1 MGYLEVSKPKRVAV
15 VGSRDF
21 KHYGLLCYYLD
32 NFFFRSDS
40 PIKIISGGAKGADS
54 LAEKFAEARNIKT
67 KVYKANWEKYGKKA
81 GFLRNK
87 KIIKNCDVVV
97 AFWDG
102 ESKGTKIT
110 IDLAKEA
117 GKKVYIVMFP
127 GE

>member
-1 MGYLEVSKPKRVAV
+1 MAKLRRVAV
-15 VGSRDF
+15 VGSRNF
-21 KHYGLLCYYLD
+21 KLKGLLNYYLD
-32 NFFFRSDS
+32 NYFFQKMGK
-40 PIKIISGGAKGADS
+40 IKIISGGAKGADS
-54 LAEKFAEARNIKT
+54 FAEEFAEARNIET
-67 KVYKANWEKYGKKA
+67 KVYKADWKKYGNRA

-87 KIIKNCDVVV
+87 KIVKNCDVVV

>member
-1 MGYLEVSKPKRVAV
+1 MTKLHRVAV
-15 VGSRDF
+15 VGSRNF
-21 KHYGLLCYYLD
+21 SNYTILKRYLLDYFYP
-32 NFFFRSDS
+32 FFL
-40 PIKIISGGAKGADS
+40 ISGGAKGADS
-54 LAEKFAEARNIKT
+54 LAQRFAENKHLDMKIFHP
-67 KVYKANWEKYGKKA
+67 NWDKYGKRA

-87 KIIKNCDVVV
+87 KIVKNCDVVV

-102 ESKGTKIT
+102 ESKGTKNT

>member
-1 MGYLEVSKPKRVAV
+1 MAKLCRVAV
-15 VGSRDF
+15 IGSRSFD
-21 KHYGLLCYYLD
+21 YYSVLSRYLD
-32 NFFFRSDS
+32 VFFGNNF
-40 PIKIISGGAKGADS
+40 ILISGGARGADS
-54 LAEKFAEARNIKT
+54 LAEKYADAGDLQKKIFPADWKKN
-67 KVYKANWEKYGKKA
+67 GKKA

-87 KIIKNCDVVV
+87 KIVKNCDVVV
-97 AFWDG
+97 VFWDG

>member
-1 MGYLEVSKPKRVAV
+1 MRYLEVAKPKRVAV
-15 VGSRDF
+15 IGSRNFSDF
-21 KHYGLLCYYLD
+21 KLLKVYLGR
-32 NFFFRSDS
+32 FFYPFVL
-40 PIKIISGGAKGADS
+40 ISGAAKGADS
-54 LAEKFAEARNIKT
+54 LAERYADVVGLEKKIFP
-67 KVYKANWEKYGKKA
+67 ANWDKHGKRA

-87 KIIKNCDVVV
+87 KIVKNCDVVV

-102 ESKGTKIT
+102 ESKGTKNT